1 MEYLFVVVLS
11 LALILP
17 ASFLFFDFSKGSEDA
32 VVASQVNRIG
42 NRIVS
47 SAEEMYV
54 LGDDSRVTLDLVMPD
69 SLESMEIYGEREL
82 VVSYYTQTGLSQAVF
97 FSDINMTNG
106 TATDCNPGPCPIDVG
121 PGANAVRVESEGD
134 AVSVVRT

>member
-32 VVASQVNRIG
+32 VVSSQVNRIG
-42 NRIVS
+42 NQIVS

-54 LGDDSRVTLDLVMPD
+54 LGKDSRVTLDLVMPD
-69 SLESMEIYGEREL
+69 SLKSMNIYGGREL
-82 VVSYYTQTGLSQAVF
+82 VVSYYTQTGLTQAVF
-97 FSDINMTNG
+97 FSDINMTNR
-106 TATDCNPGPCPIDVG
+106 TATNCNPGPCSIDVS